1 MLTDVALVVVH
12 DNVAEL
18 PAVIVAGLTLSVAVG
33 IGTST
38 NNVAVATADPVL
50 LVAVSV

>member
-1 MLTDVALVVVH
+1 MLTDVAPVVVH

-18 PAVIVAGLTLSVAVG
+18 PAVIVVGLTPNVATG

-38 NNVAVATADPVL
+38 INVAVATADPVL